1 MSEMAIH
8 TEQLTKIYHD
18 SVTALQDLTID
29 VPAGDIFGFLGPN
42 GAGKT
47 TTVRLLTGL
56 LAPTRGSCTV
66 CGFLPS
72 KKFREVHRICGVVTD
87 GARMYA
93 QMTGKENL
101 LFFARTADMPPEDA
115 HSRSEEL
122 LKRLDLW
129 DARDK
134 RLRDYSTGMA
144 QRLSLARALIH
155 RPQILLL
162 DEPTSGLDPE
172 SAQSVND
179 MISDLARTEGVT
191 VFLCTH
197 QLRYAQDICRHY
209 GILEKGNLLG
219 FGDLETLGRNA
230 SMHRRAVL
238 RLKDGD
244 ELEGFEHGSDGWW
257 RADLAGEDEM
267 PALLKRIIGAGHD
280 VYEARIVSP
289 TLESVYFKY
298 VRLARGEE
306 EQ

>member
-1 MSEMAIH
+1 MSEMAVH
-8 TEQLTKIYHD
+8 TEQLTKIYHN
-18 SVTALQDLTID
+18 SVAALQDLTID

-56 LAPTRGSCTV
+56 LTPTRGSCTV
-66 CGFLPS
+66 CGLSPA
-72 KKFREVHRICGVVTD
+72 KKFREVHRACGVVTD
-87 GARMYA
+87 DAKMYA
-93 QMTGKENL
+93 QMTGRENL
-101 LFFARTADMPPEDA
+101 LFFAQTADMTKEDA
-115 HSRSEEL
+115 RARSEEL

-134 RLRDYSTGMA
+134 RLREYSTGMV

-155 RPQILLL
+155 RPRILLL

-172 SAQSVND
+172 SAQNVNE
-179 MISDLARTEGVT
+179 MIAGLAREEGVT

-197 QLRYAQDICRHY
+197 QLRYAQDLCRHY
-209 GILEKGNLLG
+209 GILEKGILLG
-219 FGDLETLGRNA
+219 CGDLETLGRNA

-238 RLKDGD
+238 RLKDGE

-257 RADLAGEDEM
+257 RADLLSEEEM
-267 PALLKRIIGAGHD
+267 PALLKKVVEAGHD

-289 TLESVYFKY
+289 TLENIYFRY
-298 VRLARGEE
+298 IRLAKGEE
-306 EQ
+306 EP

>member
-1 MSEMAIH
+1 MAETAIH
-8 TEQLTKIYHD
+8 AEGLTKIYGG
-18 SVTALQDLTID
+18 SVAALQDLTLD
-29 VPAGDIFGFLGPN
+29 VPAGDVFGFLGPN

-56 LAPTRGSCTV
+56 LAPTGGSCTV
-66 CGFLPS
+66 GGFSPV
-72 KKFREVHRICGVVTD
+72 KKFREVHRVCGVVTD
-87 GARMYA
+87 GARMYG
-93 QMTGKENL
+93 QMTGRENL
-101 LFFARTADMPPEDA
+101 LFFARTAELPSDEA

-122 LKRLDLW
+122 LKRMDLW

-134 RLRDYSTGMA
+134 RLREYSTGMA

-155 RPQILLL
+155 RPKILLL

-172 SAQSVND
+172 AARGVNG
-179 MISDLARTEGVT
+179 MIADLARSEGVT

-209 GILEKGNLLG
+209 GILERGTLLG
-219 FGDLETLGRNA
+219 VGDLETLGRNA

-244 ELEGFEHGSDGWW
+244 ELEGFDRGSDGWW
-257 RADLAGEDEM
+257 RADLSSEEEM
-267 PALLKRIIGAGHD
+267 PALLKKIVGAGHD

-289 TLESVYFKY
+289 TLENVYFKY
-298 VRLARGEE
+298 VRLARGEKE
-306 EQ
+306 T